1 MDMDE
6 WNKLGFDPKRDGK
19 WPTTDDIKNRIR
31 QLEKEKR
38 KTAVTIVGLAV
49 LGLAILGFTIYFLL

>member
-1 MDMDE
+1 MDMEE

-38 KTAVTIVGLAV
+38 KTAVTIAGLAV
-49 LGLAILGFTIYFLL
+49 L